1 MEQSQRQMLEQH
13 ELLASRFE
21 AFILTQV
28 SAYGSQP
35 NQEDSQSITRQE
47 SFTAL
52 LPIPSHRNTRP
63 EPRMSILSV
72 VTNDSI
78 PSDVEELLQSEEAM
92 TADNTPENSNQ
103 STRTLS
109 LSAEPPVVFNSS
121 QSSKSDNQTTAIA
134 VAAPTAAPALPSSI
148 YLPAELL
155 PLGTV
160 AHPLEA
166 VIDSTLQKVCPQE
179 AQLLHRESIV
189 LLMKKLVRLAL
200 GATAFSHGMQE
211 IGCVLPDDPIR
222 ITVIL
227 CKNAISTWHAILHE
241 YLTTFGDKAAAYGG
255 CSFVPVEEDEV
266 LDPYFSDLQPKN
278 NHFLGNVAHI
288 KQNLL
293 HSITLVVDSIAVEIS
308 ANNRGE
314 LCLLSFAEEAASLFH
329 SEKALFKRSF
339 LLIRAWWV
347 HETQALVGTVIRHY
361 LNDYHLFVML
371 LAIFNQYHQHLHHV
385 MQVFSFFLAEYSGY
399 DGMSKVITIFG
410 MTTFQTKTS
419 NQPVIPL
426 ANRRFDTNMIS
437 EELLDKYW
445 ILFNISHA
453 QDHLDQKQSGNGGIS
468 MGKRS
473 SSSDEEDGIDD
484 KDSNDN
490 KNTSTSP
497 HNNDTSFGD
506 KSASA
511 TTTKERTIGEIMKEN
526 MRLLAQNNIFLFDR
540 ATLNIAHPL
549 SHTNM
554 MLEKLSQRR
563 ISRLVKAFQAGA
575 VAIAAILRS
584 PMVDEDVMQ
593 TCFMNIRSLSNL
605 WNPRGQIV
613 DITAVL

>member
-1 MEQSQRQMLEQH
+1 MLEQH

-21 AFILTQV
+21 AFILSQV
-28 SAYGSQP
+28 SGFDSQAK
-35 NQEDSQSITRQE
+35 QEDSQSITRQE
-47 SFTAL
+47 SFAAIMPT
-52 LPIPSHRNTRP
+52 IQRTRS

-72 VTNDSI
+72 ATNDSM
-78 PSDVEELLQSEEAM
+78 PSDVELLLQSEEAV
-92 TADNTPENSNQ
+92 TADDTPENSNQ
-103 STRTLS
+103 SVHTLS
-109 LSAEPPVVFNSS
+109 LSVTAPPLVFSS
-121 QSSKSDNQTTAIA
+121 QSPQSDDQQPA
-134 VAAPTAAPALPSSI
+134 VLPSSI

-155 PLGTV
+155 PLGPTV
-160 AHPLEA
+160 HPLEA

-179 AQLLHRESIV
+179 AQLQHRESIV
-189 LLMKKLVRLAL
+189 LLMKKLIRLAL

-211 IGCVLPDDPIR
+211 TNCVLPDDPIR
-222 ITVIL
+222 ITVVL
-227 CKNAISTWHAILHE
+227 CKNAISTWHTILHE
-241 YLTTFGDKAAAYGG
+241 YLTTFSDKAAAYGG
-255 CSFVPVEEDEV
+255 CSFVPADEDEA
-266 LDPYFSDLQPKN
+266 LDPYFGELNPKS
-278 NHFLGNVAHI
+278 NHFLGNVVHI

-314 LCLLSFAEEAASLFH
+314 LCLLSFAEEACLLFH
-329 SEKALFKRSF
+329 PEKALFKQSF
-339 LLIRAWWV
+339 LLLRAWWA

-371 LAIFNQYHQHLHHV
+371 LAVFNQYHQHLHNV

-410 MTTFQTKTS
+410 MTTFQTKSS
-419 NQPVIPL
+419 NQPVIPTL
-426 ANRRFDTNMIS
+426 NKGAHNDSMIS

-453 QDHLDQKQSGNGGIS
+453 QDHLDRKRCGGNNSGL
-468 MGKRS
+468 KRSS
-473 SSSDEEDGIDD
+473 SSSDEEDDTED
-484 KDSNDN
+484 KDLPA
-490 KNTSTSP
+490 TSP
-497 HNNDTSFGD
+497 THNDTSFGD
-506 KSASA
+506 KA
-511 TTTKERTIGEIMKEN
+511 TGMYVKEATKEKTMEEIMKEN

-540 ATLNIAHPL
+540 ASLNIAHPL

-575 VAIAAILRS
+575 VAIAAILRN

-593 TCFMNIRSLSNL
+593 ACFVNIRSVSNV
-605 WNPRGQIV
+605 WNPRGQVV
-613 DITAVL
+613 DMVAIL